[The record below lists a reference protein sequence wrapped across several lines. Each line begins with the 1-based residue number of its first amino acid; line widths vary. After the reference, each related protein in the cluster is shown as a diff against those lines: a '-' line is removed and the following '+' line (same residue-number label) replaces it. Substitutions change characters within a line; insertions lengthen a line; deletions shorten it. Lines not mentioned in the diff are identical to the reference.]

1 MKLIALASVGLAVV
15 SMLVLAGV
23 IYTTLDVSWPLRL
36 LLAVAFL
43 AFFGASEWVL
53 WAAIQPP
60 VLRADAMEVTCTA
73 RFDRQRM
80 QRSDL
85 AFIYRGQVKPKRQP
99 RGPWAKSYIFAAT
112 DGRVGISCSQLIFTP
127 DGMTQFAQR
136 LQIPIRGDFSVQVTD
151 RVDPART

>member
-1 MKLIALASVGLAVV
+1 
-15 SMLVLAGV
+15 
-23 IYTTLDVSWPLRL
+23 
-36 LLAVAFL
+36 
-43 AFFGASEWVL
+43 
-53 WAAIQPP
+53 
-60 VLRADAMEVTCTA
+60 MEVTCTA